1 MLGANPREGR
11 VEPMRIQVKRHEKF
25 AVLRLGG
32 RLTLDQIQE
41 LDETTRGLL
50 LEGFRFFVLNLIDVT
65 DISSTGV
72 GRILGLHRSVEA
84 QKGAIVLA
92 ELSAVCEYV
101 LELAR
106 LTDVFEIHKR
116 EEDAIRSVQI
126 KLQ

>member
-1 MLGANPREGR
+1 MFGANPCEGR
-11 VEPMRIQVKRHEKF
+11 VEAMRIQVKRHEKF

-41 LDETTRGLL
+41 LDETARSLL

-65 DISSTGV
+65 DISSTGI
-72 GRILGLHRSVEA
+72 GRILSLHRSVEV
-84 QKGAIVLA
+84 QKGAIVLT